1 MSFRLLHI
9 LKDCAIIQTGDIML
23 YGKFKSSKQLLSK
36 TRFTKIYKCVCD
48 NTEYEIIITRKFA
61 GKHTTIHLRED
72 LVLWEHIPRAPLL
85 YGKLL
90 GERIP
95 IYKFVR
101 KKGVVRIF
109 VIKGRPGCVVGLGDG
124 IFRTYKK
131 LDDNGIAVMDYST
144 FKKL

>member
-1 MSFRLLHI
+1 
-9 LKDCAIIQTGDIML
+9 ML
-23 YGKFKSSKQLLSK
+23 YEKFKSSKELLKK
-36 TRFTKIYKCVCD
+36 TRFVKIYKCLCD
-48 NTEYEIIITRKFA
+48 DTEYEIIITRRFA

-72 LVLWEHIPRAPLL
+72 LILWEAVPRSPLL
-85 YGKLL
+85 FGKMF

-109 VIKGRPGCVVGLGDG
+109 VIKGRPGWVIGIGDG

-131 LDDNGIAVMDYST
+131 LDDNGIAVMMYSK
-144 FKKL
+144 FRKL